1 MDFSD
6 ALPYIVSVIL
16 GGGFLGG
23 IYALLKLRPEAGQ
36 ITVSAAQGAVIVQTG
51 VIDTLREELTRCLNR
66 IQALEAEQVQVHMLE
81 DRISVLE
88 AERDKLRE
96 ENITLRH
103 RVRHL
108 EEELETLKG
117 AQ

>member
-1 MDFSD
+1 MKFAD

-36 ITVSAAQGAVIVQTG
+36 ITVTAAQGAVIVQTG
-51 VIDTLREELTRCLNR
+51 VIDTLKSELTRAQGR
-66 IQALEAEQVQVHMLE
+66 IEALEAEQSKVQTLE
-81 DRISVLE
+81 ERIDNLE
-88 AERDKLRE
+88 AERDHLRE

-108 EEELETLKG
+108 EEELESLKG